1 MPASFAGLDFLR
13 VRPSRASVFHITGW
27 LTRIPCSASAQ
38 ARNSAKVAS
47 DPLATRARS
56 ASANGASRGGT
67 WLRCSPGVVSP
78 VRRSRDRTL
87 DM

>member
-1 MPASFAGLDFLR
+1 LS
-13 VRPSRASVFHITGW
+13 VRRKRANVFHITGW
-27 LTRIPCSASAQ
+27 LTRTPCSASTQ

-56 ASANGASRGGT
+56 ASASGASRGGT
-67 WLRCSPGVVSP
+67 WLRCGPGVASP

-87 DM
+87 AT